1 MSAAAVILERHIR
14 DGIGLADIGQWLFP
28 FAGIFA
34 GGGCKTRRTM
44 QHIKRTRHTARR
56 CHGRHGAGFRRMAGM
71 QRLGHAFTAEG
82 LLQPACHGG
91 ASCNGMRGAFRIAIQ
106 RDGHRRRRTKS
117 ADRAGGMP
125 EIVVR
130 RLHRNT
136 DAARNLIPRN
146 HGAQQQI
153 HIRAA
158 RLRCRQRRRNSR
170 AAGMING
177 VAINIVE
184 FHGMRRRAIQ

>member
-1 MSAAAVILERHIR
+1 MSAAAVILEGHVG
-14 DGIGLADIGQWLFP
+14 DGIGLADIGQRLFP

-34 GGGCKTRRTM
+34 GGGCKTRRAM
-44 QHIKRTRHTARR
+44 QHINRTRHTARR

-71 QRLGHAFTAEG
+71 QRLGHALSPEG
-82 LLQPACHGG
+82 LLQAACHGG

-106 RDGHRRRRTKS
+106 RDGHRRRGTEC

-130 RLHRNT
+130 GLHRNT
-136 DAARNLIPRN
+136 DATRYLIPRN

-158 RLRCRQRRRNSR
+158 RLRRCQRCRNGR
-170 AAGMING
+170 AARMIDG
-177 VAINIVE
+177 VAIDIVE